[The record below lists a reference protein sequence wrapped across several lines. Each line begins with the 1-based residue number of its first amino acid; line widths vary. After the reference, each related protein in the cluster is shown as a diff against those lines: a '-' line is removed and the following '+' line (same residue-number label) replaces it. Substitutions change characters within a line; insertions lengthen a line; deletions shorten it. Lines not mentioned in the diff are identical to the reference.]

1 SKIDIHEAAGE
12 GCLSE
17 VKAYLKVGGLIDKR
31 DSDRWTPL
39 MLAVREGHLEVA
51 KVLLRSGATLE
62 ARDTDKWTAM
72 HVVAANG
79 HPQCCQLLLD
89 RGGNP
94 RALDENRRTPLHW
107 ATRYGYAAVVELLLR
122 RGADANFK
130 DSDGKTPLD
139 VIGADLAE
147 DAREIVRTLLLE
159 HAEKMKSTKQR
170 RGSCPAIPR
179 TALITAIDAS
189 GLKAT
194 ATANSTPPAK
204 VSADASQPFLP
215 LPAVISVKSAVDSS
229 GAGGVDNPE
238 NTDQS
243 VPVAAAGVAGK
254 GNNSRRSFSSAAHIR

>member
-1 SKIDIHEAAGE
+1 MDYSNVYSTNTTYYPRKLFFHF
-12 GCLSE
+12 
-17 VKAYLKVGGLIDKR
+17 
-31 DSDRWTPL
+31 
-39 MLAVREGHLEVA
+39 
-51 KVLLRSGATLE
+51 VL
-62 ARDTDKWTAM
+62 
-72 HVVAANG
+72 
-79 HPQCCQLLLD
+79 PCFFC
-89 RGGNP
+89 
-94 RALDENRRTPLHW
+94 
-107 ATRYGYAAVVELLLR
+107 RYGYAAVVELLLR

-159 HAEKMKSTKQR
+159 HAEKMKNTKQR

-194 ATANSTPPAK
+194 ATANSTPPPK

-238 NTDQS
+238 NPDQS
-243 VPVAAAGVAGK
+243 VPVAAAGVVGK
-254 GNNSRRSFSSAAHIR
+254 GNNSRRSFSSAAHIRVRARTAGRPVLR